1 MKKNDK
7 RGTRAALA
15 ALLFAAVAG
24 NAQAAGE
31 LHIYNWSDYIAE
43 DTIAK
48 FEKETGIKV
57 TYDVYDSNEVLQ
69 SKLSAG
75 NTGYDVV
82 VPTSNFLGK
91 QIEAGIH
98 QKLDKSKLP
107 NWKNLDPDLLKRL
120 ESVDPGNQYAVPY
133 LWGTNGIG
141 INLKKVKEVLGDD
154 FPTDS
159 YDLIF
164 KPEYM
169 QKLAK
174 CGVTFLDSP
183 SEVFPVVLN
192 YLKLDPNSLNE
203 KDYTGP
209 VYKLME
215 SIKPYIRYFHSSQYI
230 NDLASGEVC
239 VVYGWSGDVGIA
251 KTRAEEAK
259 NGVELD
265 YVIPK
270 EGTALWFDN
279 MVIPKGAKNVEAA
292 HLWLN
297 FIMRP
302 EIIADVTNFVTY
314 PNANKASKPL
324 VSAELRDDP
333 KVYPTPDI
341 MERVFTIS
349 PKPASIDRVMTRV
362 WTRIKTGH

>member
-1 MKKNDK
+1 MKNNYK
-7 RGTRAALA
+7 RGTAAALA
-15 ALLFAAVAG
+15 VMTLSALGL

-43 DTIAK
+43 DTVAK

-57 TYDVYDSNEVLQ
+57 SYDVYDSNEVLQ

-75 NTGYDVV
+75 STGYDLV

-91 QIEAGIH
+91 QIDANIH

-107 NWKNLDPDLLKRL
+107 NWKNLDPELLKRL
-120 ESVDPGNQYAVPY
+120 EAVDPGNQYAVPY

-141 INLKKVKEVLGDD
+141 INVDKVKAVLGEE
-154 FPTDS
+154 FPRDS

-169 QKLAK
+169 EKLAK

-209 VYKLME
+209 VYELMAKL
-215 SIKPYIRYFHSSQYI
+215 KPYIRYFHSSQYI
-230 NDLASGEVC
+230 NDLAGGEVC
-239 VVYGWSGDVGIA
+239 VVYGWS
-251 KTRAEEAK
+251 T
-259 NGVELD
+259 
-265 YVIPK
+265 
-270 EGTALWFDN
+270 
-279 MVIPKGAKNVEAA
+279 
-292 HLWLN
+292 
-297 FIMRP
+297 
-302 EIIADVTNFVTY
+302 
-314 PNANKASKPL
+314 
-324 VSAELRDDP
+324 LR
-333 KVYPTPDI
+333 
-341 MERVFTIS
+341 
-349 PKPASIDRVMTRV
+349 
-362 WTRIKTGH
+362 